1 MTNDSIFT
9 GLRSI
14 ADALRTAH
22 RPFAVVGGL
31 AVSVRGEP
39 RFTRDVDVVVTVLDD
54 RDMETLVFD
63 LGALGYRT
71 VALVEHG
78 LRLRLSTARLAT
90 PAGLIVD
97 LIAPT
102 CGIEQEIVERAQPVR
117 VAAAG
122 ELPVARA
129 EELLAM
135 KVLSMSDRRPQD
147 RMDAVNLL
155 LVNPGLDLEVVR
167 ANLELIVA
175 RGFDR
180 GENLSSKLDAV
191 LTAAR
196 QQQES

>member
-14 ADALRTAH
+14 ADALRAAK
-22 RPFAVVGGL
+22 RAFAVVGGL

-39 RFTRDVDVVVTVLDD
+39 RFTRDVDVVVVVLND

-71 VALVEHG
+71 VALVEHES
-78 LRLRLSTARLAT
+78 RLRLSTARLAT

-97 LIAPT
+97 LIAAT

-117 VAAAG
+117 IAAAG
-122 ELPVARA
+122 DLPVARA

-135 KVLSMSDRRPQD
+135 KVLSMSERRPQD
-147 RMDAVNLL
+147 RMDAVNLV
-155 LVNPGLDLEVVR
+155 LVNPALDLEVVR
-167 ANLELIVA
+167 ANLGLIVA

-180 GENLSSKLDAV
+180 GENLASRLDSV

-196 QQQES
+196 EQQAS